1 MIEWDV
7 SLNCLKES
15 LYSSTKLSI
24 KNEFEKFGCGNR
36 YLFIYF
42 FLVYKLDLAVGFFE
56 IFGKN
61 FSLLYH
67 WILFIACL
75 HDNIR
80 VSMRQ
85 ECRIIKFF
93 LIIDYPDNR

>member
-1 MIEWDV
+1 MG
-7 SLNCLKES
+7 C
-15 LYSSTKLSI
+15 
-24 KNEFEKFGCGNR
+24 EFELFEGKVYIRRRSYRLKMNLKNVVETVI
-36 YLFIYF
+36 YLFIF